1 MTEAPR
7 YQSATP
13 GRGSDARLT
22 ALEEKNARLAEALR
36 VARARIEDLN
46 RQLTDLAKPPGTYAL
61 FVADHG
67 DGTVDVVSA
76 GRKMNVGVKE
86 LRDPDRALVLGRA
99 DEERVVRLSGALLD
113 GPVRVG
119 DALTIDTRNGFVF
132 ERIPRSEVE
141 DLILEEVPDID
152 YSDIGGLGAQ
162 IEQIRDCL
170 LYTSDAADELLCVDL
185 GGR

>member
-76 GRKMNVGVKE
+76 GRKMNVGVAAAIDVAG
-86 LRDPDRALVLGRA
+86 LRQGQ
-99 DEERVVRLSGALLD
+99 E
-113 GPVRVG
+113 PVSYTH
-119 DALTIDTRNGFVF
+119 LTL
-132 ERIPRSEVE
+132 P
-141 DLILEEVPDID
+141 
-152 YSDIGGLGAQ
+152 
-162 IEQIRDCL
+162 
-170 LYTSDAADELLCVDL
+170 
-185 GGR
+185 